1 MQATSVVTVIEPG
14 RSARRTPRSPEKRP
28 GRAPPR
34 PLLPESLCGITCGLS
49 VGPRPHAVDVR
60 TPGPRRGAPGSWDR
74 CTCHSQLPSR
84 HSCFELFFFSFSF
97 KSRTR
102 SEVHQVCLFFSVR
115 LAKRL
120 RGFLPS
126 RPSSRSR
133 VIRHRGVFTLPG
145 SARRGFTGLCVSAR
159 GRESSRPRSPHGAS
173 VWRWGQDAPAPRP
186 PLPRIRPLAERPG
199 RTVLSVMIVGR
210 LLRAS
215 SIPEVQRY
223 SGSSPDLPQTW
234 QRVSFLEFTHAR
246 PPGRPE

>member
-1 MQATSVVTVIEPG
+1 MRDHMRPECGSSAPRWGCASPPARGVGLPAHGTGARVTPSCPAGTRV
-14 RSARRTPRSPEKRP
+14 
-28 GRAPPR
+28 
-34 PLLPESLCGITCGLS
+34 LS
-49 VGPRPHAVDVR
+49 
-60 TPGPRRGAPGSWDR
+60 
-74 CTCHSQLPSR
+74 C
-84 HSCFELFFFSFSF
+84 FFSFSF

-102 SEVHQVCLFFSVR
+102 SEVDQVCLFFSVR

-120 RGFLPS
+120 RGFPPS

-173 VWRWGQDAPAPRP
+173 VWRWGQESPAPRP
-186 PLPRIRPLAERPG
+186 PLPRIRPPAERPG

-215 SIPEVQRY
+215 SILEVQRY

-234 QRVSFLEFTHAR
+234 QRVSFLEFTRAR

>member
-1 MQATSVVTVIEPG
+1 MVTVIEPG
-14 RSARRTPRSPEKRP
+14 RSARRTPRSREKRP

-60 TPGPRRGAPGSWDR
+60 TPGPRRGAAGSWDR

-84 HSCFELFFFSFSF
+84 HSCFELFFFPFLLNHERGLKF
-97 KSRTR
+97 IRF
-102 SEVHQVCLFFSVR
+102 VFFSGPPSEAIARVP
-115 LAKRL
+115 
-120 RGFLPS
+120 PS

-145 SARRGFTGLCVSAR
+145 SARHGFTGFCVSAC

-173 VWRWGQDAPAPRP
+173 VWHWGQESPAPRP
-186 PLPRIRPLAERPG
+186 PLPRIRPPAERPG

-215 SIPEVQRY
+215 SILEVQRY

-234 QRVSFLEFTHAR
+234 QRVSFLEFTRAR

>member
-34 PLLPESLCGITCGLS
+34 LLLPESLCGITCGLS

-74 CTCHSQLPSR
+74 RTCHSQLPSR
-84 HSCFELFFFSFSF
+84 HSCFELFFFPFLLNHERGLKF
-97 KSRTR
+97 IRFVFLGPP
-102 SEVHQVCLFFSVR
+102 SEAIARVS
-115 LAKRL
+115 
-120 RGFLPS
+120 PS
-126 RPSSRSR
+126 RPSSRSW

-159 GRESSRPRSPHGAS
+159 GRESSRPRSPHSAS
-173 VWRWGQDAPAPRP
+173 VWRWGQESPAPRP
-186 PLPRIRPLAERPG
+186 PLPRIRPPAERPG

-215 SIPEVQRY
+215 SILEVQRY

-234 QRVSFLEFTHAR
+234 QRVSFLEFTRAR